1 MKTSSFSFDLPDH
14 LVAQAPP
21 DVRGSSRLMVVSRN
35 SDSGFVRHETVQN
48 LPDLIPPDTLMV
60 FNDTKVRKARLFA
73 VNPDTG
79 GRGEFLFLKQISTS
93 EWDCLVDRAKK
104 KRTGQKW
111 VFPDDVTGRIIRE
124 SAENRKILRFDLP
137 LPEEWFERHGHM
149 PLPPYIRRP
158 DGPNDSRSYQTVYAR
173 EIGSAAAPTAG
184 LHFTAEILDA
194 LKDRGIRL
202 AWISLKVGPG
212 TFAPIRSETVPGH
225 TMHTEEYNVP
235 QESALA
241 VNNAKAE
248 GRMILA
254 VGTTSVRT
262 LESAWNGEGIETGH
276 GTTDIFIY
284 PGYRFNIVDSM
295 FTNFHTPRSSL
306 LVLVSAFAGRER
318 ILEAYRRAVEE
329 EYRFFSYGDA
339 MLIV

>member
-1 MKTSSFSFDLPDH
+1 
-14 LVAQAPP
+14 
-21 DVRGSSRLMVVSRN
+21 MVVSRN
-35 SDSGFVRHETVQN
+35 CDPGFVQHETVQN
-48 LPDLIPPDTLMV
+48 LPGLIPPDTLMV
-60 FNDTKVRKARLFA
+60 FNDTKVRKARLYA
-73 VNPDTG
+73 VNADTG
-79 GRGEFLFLKQISTS
+79 GRGEFLFLEQISTS
-93 EWDCLVDRAKK
+93 EWDCLVDKAKK
-104 KRTGQKW
+104 KRTGQEW
-111 VFPDDVTGRIIRE
+111 VFPDDVTGRIIRA
-124 SAENRKILRFDLP
+124 SAENRRILHFDLP

-173 EIGSAAAPTAG
+173 QVGSAAAPTAG

-194 LKDRGIRL
+194 LKERGIRS
-202 AWISLKVGPG
+202 AWINLRVGPG
-212 TFAPIRSETVPGH
+212 TFAPIRSETILDH

-241 VNNAKAE
+241 VNSAKAE
-248 GRMILA
+248 GRRILA

-262 LESAWNGEGIETGH
+262 LESAWNGKGIETGH

-284 PGYRFNIVDSM
+284 PGFKFNVVDSM
-295 FTNFHTPRSSL
+295 FTNFHTPGSSL
-306 LVLVSAFAGRER
+306 LVLVSAFTGKER

-329 EYRFFSYGDA
+329 EYRFYSYGDA